1 MFISVEQIKE
11 KKKRKKS
18 TLLIDVDSF
27 LTNEFENRNSEFNLF
42 SLNSTKKEKFY
53 ELLFAWIQ
61 I

>member
-1 MFISVEQIKE
+1 MFISVEQIE
-11 KKKRKKS
+11 EKKRKKS

-27 LTNEFENRNSEFNLF
+27 LINEFENRNSEFNLF